1 MSWKW
6 SPQTFNFRKT
16 FNNPF
21 NLFLESVSYIFHPS
35 EPFAMSLG
43 RSEHELVLNFHF
55 CDNWSLNLTCSFYF
69 SAFQNCPVLKN
80 KEKKLTLL
88 PLRDF
93 DGIPEFRHLCLS
105 LLMSEIENIGY
116 ESVYFC
122 VGRIEKSWLCY
133 LFANYSH

>member
-55 CDNWSLNLTCSFYF
+55 CDNWSLNLSFIF
-69 SAFQNCPVLKN
+69 LHSKTALSWKI
-80 KEKKLTLL
+80 KKKLTLL

-93 DGIPEFRHLCLS
+93 DGIPEFRHLCFS